1 MVLDKATCTWVWV
14 NGRQFLKNDFPTL
27 HQFALDTLE
36 ISATA
41 TDCERTLVV
50 AGSSS
55 ALNLTASVTTY
66 RGHGVFESLVGFR
79 YYRAACLIGGGE
91 VPGLSTRP
99 AVR

>member
-41 TDCERTLVV
+41 TDCERTF
-50 AGSSS
+50 SSGRKLIS
-55 ALNLTASVTTY
+55 PELNRLSDDISRPRSV
-66 RGHGVFESLVGFR
+66 
-79 YYRAACLIGGGE
+79 
-91 VPGLSTRP
+91 
-99 AVR
+99 